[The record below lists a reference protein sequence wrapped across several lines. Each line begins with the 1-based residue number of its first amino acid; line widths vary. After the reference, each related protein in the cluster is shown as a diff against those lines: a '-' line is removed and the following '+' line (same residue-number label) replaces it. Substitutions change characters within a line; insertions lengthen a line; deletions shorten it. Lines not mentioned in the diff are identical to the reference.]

1 MSILHIIRSEPD
13 EMTRGFI
20 DATSQGQESAEV
32 PLYQGEVNYHQ
43 LLDDIFKSDQVIC
56 WW

>member
-1 MSILHIIRSEPD
+1 MDILHIIRSEPD
-13 EMTRGFI
+13 VMTQSFI
-20 DATSQGQESAEV
+20 RATSQGKESAEV
-32 PLYQGEVNYHQ
+32 PLYPGEIDYKR